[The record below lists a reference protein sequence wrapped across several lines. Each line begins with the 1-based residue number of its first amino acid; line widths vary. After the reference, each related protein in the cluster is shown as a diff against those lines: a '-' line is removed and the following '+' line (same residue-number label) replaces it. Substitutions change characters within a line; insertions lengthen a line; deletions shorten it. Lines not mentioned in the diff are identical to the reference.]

1 MGWSDGAATALLAS
15 ISRPDIV
22 RRLICVGGFFNANSV
37 PPQDQDWIRSASAE
51 SFRKNQPKVVKRYED
66 ATQDG
71 PDHFPVVFEKTKK
84 LAYRTR
90 HQEGRARK
98 DHCANVDN
106 GWRSR
111 RDHPRTYPGT
121 VQIDQGRTVMHHS
134 CDYAFLVI
142 RKAKHRQQSHL
153 RVLAAENKEISWT
166 SGWTSCSR
174 EDSVTHE

>member
-1 MGWSDGAATALLAS
+1 MGWSDGAATALLAL

-111 RDHPRTYPGT
+111 RGHPRTYPGT
-121 VQIDQGRTVMHHS
+121 VHIVQGRTVMHQS
-134 CDYAFLVI
+134 WAQPVLVI
-142 RKAKHRQQSHL
+142 QQTQASPT
-153 RVLAAENKEISWT
+153 KS
-166 SGWTSCSR
+166 S
-174 EDSVTHE
+174 